1 MATAA
6 LAFAIAAA
14 ALTIPE
20 LISGG
25 SITGDRQTTL
35 FGGRHHA
42 KPTTTEELQPGAQ
55 GQPQEGQQGT
65 AATTTER
72 TTTQKQQRQQTEQ
85 TTTGQTTTGQQGGSA
100 QPSP

>member
-1 MATAA
+1 VATAA

-42 KPTTTEELQPGAQ
+42 KRTTTEQLQPGAQ
-55 GQPQEGQQGT
+55 GQPRQGQQGT
-65 AATTTER
+65 AATTTEK
-72 TTTQKQQRQQTEQ
+72 TTTQNQQQTEQ
-85 TTTGQTTTGQQGGSA
+85 TTTGQTTTGQQGQS
-100 QPSP
+100 SP